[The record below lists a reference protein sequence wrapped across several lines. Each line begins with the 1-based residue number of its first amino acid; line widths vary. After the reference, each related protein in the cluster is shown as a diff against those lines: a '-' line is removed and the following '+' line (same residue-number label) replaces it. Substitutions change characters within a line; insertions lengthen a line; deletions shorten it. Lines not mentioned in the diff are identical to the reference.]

1 MQDTAYL
8 FKLLNSACTSMFAM
22 FRELDLPEEIIDQI
36 INNNPKGLENAV
48 GYLKQVEIP
57 PKEKTIRATAISWAI
72 NTIAICG
79 QCGMKLQKDVEKERS
94 VVAAS
99 HDQN

>member
-22 FRELDLPEEIIDQI
+22 FRELELPEEIIDQI

-48 GYLKQVEIP
+48 GYLKQAQISNS
-57 PKEKTIRATAISWAI
+57 EKTIRATAISWAI

-79 QCGMKLQKDVEKERS
+79 QCGMKLEKDLEKERS
-94 VVAAS
+94 VVTAS
-99 HDQN
+99 YDHN